1 MTELPAT
8 ERELL
13 AGADRRVPRLI
24 LLLAIAGTG
33 ISAWRWG
40 RELGVSFAV
49 GGGLAYVNYRW
60 IVAVVDALVQSQQVR
75 PTRRTYLKLFAPLVL
90 LAVALYVIFTARLL
104 SPVGVLGGLSVL
116 VAAILMESLYQLFL
130 TGRR

>member
-1 MTELPAT
+1 
-8 ERELL
+8 
-13 AGADRRVPRLI
+13 
-24 LLLAIAGTG
+24 
-33 ISAWRWG
+33 
-40 RELGVSFAV
+40 
-49 GGGLAYVNYRW
+49 
-60 IVAVVDALVQSQQVR
+60 
-75 PTRRTYLKLFAPLVL
+75 L